1 MITEIKVDSYTSF
14 ETIYIKADKE
24 SIGKIAAFVA
34 ELNNEQIKTKKDEIN
49 NN

>member
-1 MITEIKVDSYTSF
+1 MVTEIKLCDYGSF

-34 ELNNEQIKTKKDEIN
+34 ELNNEQIKTKKDEN
-49 NN
+49 KQ